1 MDKLLTR
8 SSTAE
13 NLIKQPA
20 FPKFVEHKIA
30 SAVDSEEISASLYE
44 YLLAGNGLFLRA
56 KRSEFAACL
65 PICERTI
72 RDLPNAQAGIFWR
85 KPKISRFLWQQI
97 LSDARFKSDFEEFK
111 EDVYVVFWDEKT
123 AEWRW
128 SAISRER
135 QWASTI
141 ADDTREEY
149 GKACLELH
157 THPPGALH
165 FSRADDRDETD
176 KFRIFGIL
184 IDIHSEM
191 PKIRFRCGIYDF
203 FSQIPADWVGEMP
216 GEIIDLNSVEANLKK
231 AFL

>member
-1 MDKLLTR
+1 MDKLLNH
-8 SSTAE
+8 STATG

-20 FPKFVEHKIA
+20 LPKFVEHKIA
-30 SAVDSEEISASLYE
+30 SSADAEDVSAVLYE

-65 PICERTI
+65 PVCEKTI
-72 RDLPNAQAGIFWR
+72 RDLPAVSAGIFWR
-85 KPKISRFLWQQI
+85 KPKISRSVWQQI
-97 LSDARFKSDFEEFK
+97 LSDARFRSDFEEFK
-111 EDVYVVFWDEKT
+111 EDVYVVFRDEKT

-135 QWASTI
+135 QRASTI

-157 THPPGALH
+157 THPPGAIH
-165 FSRADDRDETD
+165 FSLADDRDEQG

-184 IDIHSEM
+184 IDIHSAT
-191 PKIRFRCGIYDF
+191 PKIRFRCGLYDF

-216 GEIIDLNSVEANLKK
+216 DGIIDLNRVDANLKK

>member
-1 MDKLLTR
+1 MDKTSPLLLTER
-8 SSTAE
+8 NS
-13 NLIKQPA
+13 IKPPA

-30 SAVDSEEISASLYE
+30 SATGAEEISAVLYE
-44 YLLAGNGLFLRA
+44 YLMAGNGLFVRA

-65 PICERTI
+65 SVCEKTI
-72 RDLPNAQAGIFWR
+72 RDLPAVSAGIFWR
-85 KPKISRFLWQQI
+85 KPKISRSVWQQI
-97 LSDARFKSDFEEFK
+97 LSYARFKSDFEEFK
-111 EDVYVVFWDEKT
+111 EDVYVVFWDEKS

-135 QWASTI
+135 QRASTI

-157 THPPGALH
+157 THPPGAFH
-165 FSRADDRDETD
+165 FSLADDRDEQG

-184 IDIHSEM
+184 IDIHSAT

-216 GEIIDLNSVEANLKK
+216 DSIIDLNRVDANLRK

>member
-13 NLIKQPA
+13 NSIELPA
-20 FPKFVEHKIA
+20 FPVFVEHKIA
-30 SAVDSEEISASLYE
+30 SAADAGNISAALYE
-44 YLLAGNGLFLRA
+44 YLMAGNGLFLRA

-65 PICERTI
+65 PVCERTI
-72 RDLPNAQAGIFWR
+72 RDLPDAKTGIFWR
-85 KPKISRFLWQQI
+85 KPKISRSVWQQI

-111 EDVYVVFWDEKT
+111 EDVYVVFWDEKA

-157 THPPGALH
+157 THPPGAIH

-184 IDIHSEM
+184 IDIHSAT
-191 PKIRFRCGIYDF
+191 PKIRFRCGIYNF
-203 FSQIPADWVGEMP
+203 FSQIPAHWVGEMP
-216 GEIIDLNSVEANLKK
+216 GEIIDLNRVDANLKK

>member
-13 NLIKQPA
+13 NLIELPVL
-20 FPKFVEHKIA
+20 PVFVEHKIA
-30 SAVDSEEISASLYE
+30 SATNTEDVSAVLYE
-44 YLLAGNGLFLRA
+44 YLLAGNGLFVRA
-56 KRSEFAACL
+56 KRCEFAACL
-65 PICERTI
+65 PVYERTI
-72 RDLPNAQAGIFWR
+72 RDLPDAKAGIFWR
-85 KPKISRFLWQQI
+85 KPEISRSVWQQI
-97 LSDARFKSDFEEFK
+97 LSDARFRSDFEEFK

-135 QWASTI
+135 QRASTI

-157 THPPGALH
+157 THPPGAFH
-165 FSRADDRDETD
+165 FSLADDRDEQG

-184 IDIHSEM
+184 IDIHSAT

-216 GEIIDLNSVEANLKK
+216 GEIIDLNRVDANLKK

>member
-1 MDKLLTR
+1 MDKSLTL
-8 SSTAE
+8 SSAE
-13 NLIKQPA
+13 GSLIKQPA
-20 FPKFVEHKIA
+20 LPKFVEHKIA
-30 SAVDSEEISASLYE
+30 SPADSEDVSAVLYE

-65 PICERTI
+65 PVCERAI
-72 RDLPNAQAGIFWR
+72 RDLPNAKAGIFWR
-85 KPKISRFLWQQI
+85 KPEINSLLWQQI

-111 EDVYVVFWDEKT
+111 EDVYVVFWYEK
-123 AEWRW
+123 AAKWRW

-157 THPPGALH
+157 THPPEAIY
-165 FSRADDRDETD
+165 FSRADDQDEQG

-184 IDIHSEM
+184 IDVHSAT

-216 GEIIDLNSVEANLKK
+216 DGIIDLNRVDAIVKK